1 MDIQELKDRGLII
14 FECITGSNAYG
25 TALPTS
31 DIDIKGVFIQP
42 LEDILGMGYVE
53 QVNDAKNDITYYELR
68 RFLELISTSNPNLLE
83 ILNVPE
89 DCIKF
94 KHPIF
99 DEVLKNADKFITKA
113 ARNSFAGYAVAQIKK
128 ARGLNKKIVNPVDK
142 EKKSPLDFCYV
153 ITGYSTIPLQQYL
166 SDRALEQKFCGVVS
180 VPNARDTF
188 SLFYDQDAHN
198 CFSESIPENSREG
211 LKQARKDAG
220 LPMGFGYKGILLE
233 GEDGFSSNE
242 IRLSSVPKGQVP
254 IGTFNYNKD
263 GYTKYCKDY
272 AEYWNWVD
280 NRNETRYNDN
290 ANHGKGYD
298 GKNLMH
304 CKRLL
309 SMALEI
315 AEGKGINVRRPDRD
329 YLLSIRKGEY
339 DYDTLISESD
349 SLIQQID
356 TAFENSNLPETTDK
370 KFTNDLLISMRK
382 AFYNLQ

>member
-1 MDIQELKDRGLII
+1 MTIQDLKDRGLII

-25 TALPTS
+25 TNLPTS
-31 DIDIKGVFIQP
+31 DVDIKGVFIQP
-42 LEDILGMGYVE
+42 LEDILGFGYVE
-53 QVNDAKNDITYYELR
+53 QVNDAKCDVTYYELR

-89 DCIKF
+89 DCVKF

-99 DEVLKNADKFITKA
+99 DEVLKNADKFITKG

-153 ITGYSTIPLQQYL
+153 ITGYSSTPLVNYL
-166 SDRALEQKFCGVVS
+166 EDMKLEQKFCGVTAVT
-180 VPNARDTF
+180 NARDTYA
-188 SLFYDQDAHN
+188 LFYDHAAVKL
-198 CFSESIPENSREG
+198 FSENGNKEEQAIM
-211 LKQARKDAG
+211 KQARKDSG
-220 LPMGFGYKGILLE
+220 LPMGYGFKGILLE

-242 IRLSSVPKGQVP
+242 IRLSSIPKGVNS
-254 IGTFNYNKD
+254 IATFNYNKD

-272 AEYWNWVD
+272 TEYWNWVD

-309 SMALEI
+309 AMSLEI
-315 AEGKGINVRRPDRD
+315 AQGKGINVRRPDRE
-329 YLLSIRKGEY
+329 YLLSIRRGEY
-339 DYDTLISESD
+339 DYDTLIAESEAMVKD
-349 SLIQQID
+349 ID
-356 TAFENSNLPETTDK
+356 AAFENSNLPEGTDR

-382 AFYNLQ
+382 SFYNLQ